1 MSENAADPTSN
12 ETPEVVGGVIISV
25 EGDRI
30 QARTDSG
37 MIGFVTFPKDTS
49 ADGIRVG
56 LHAGFRVMATDP
68 SGAPTL
74 AFVPEQHA
82 PPFEQSFDRDVVQ
95 LHNALANQHR
105 SNAVPS
111 VDRIHLGEEQIQ
123 QWIECVDAS
132 LARLRKNRAKRLNEE
147 FYVGP

>member
-1 MSENAADPTSN
+1 MSENAVNSTSN
-12 ETPEVVGGVIISV
+12 ETPEVVDGVIIGV

-30 QARTDSG
+30 RARTDSG
-37 MIGFVTFPKDTS
+37 AIGFVTFPEGTT

-56 LHAGFRVMATDP
+56 LRAVFRVMATDP

-82 PPFEQSFDRDVVQ
+82 PPSERPFDRDVVQ

-105 SNAVPS
+105 SNTAPPVQ
-111 VDRIHLGEEQIQ
+111 RIHLGEEQIQ

-147 FYVGP
+147 FYGGP